1 MRFYTKRHKFYCGID
16 LHAKKMYLCILDQAG
31 EIRLH
36 QNIKTDRQR
45 FLETINPFRDDIV
58 IAVECMFT
66 WSANHFTDREV
77 TELRYHSPGFW
88 EIRQLVGRFERYFR
102 IL

>member
-1 MRFYTKRHKFYCGID
+1 
-16 LHAKKMYLCILDQAG
+16 
-31 EIRLH
+31 
-36 QNIKTDRQR
+36 
-45 FLETINPFRDDIV
+45 V

-88 EIRQLVGRFERYFR
+88 EIRQLIGRFERYFR